1 MINPS
6 MTRMNGHDGVG
17 LNVATWPGAR
27 RGVVAVHG
35 LTASHMAWQAIAD
48 ALDGSWELVAMD
60 RRGCGRSD
68 KPTSPSD
75 YGLNKTAD
83 DTAAVIRD
91 LGFDQVVLV
100 GHSYGAFSVQQ
111 TAVRHPDLVAG
122 VIMVDG
128 GFTVVPEGTDI
139 PALARLVLGPAL
151 ARTDATFASVE
162 EFVAPLRDIA
172 SFRIA
177 GEWNDY
183 VQAYYEAD
191 LEGEPPTLRSSAS
204 PVMAMAEFEAM
215 AAPSLHDDLE
225 KVKVPFH
232 LIRAER
238 GLLLTGE
245 EPQVVPDVFVDLLRQ
260 RVLQLT
266 EETVADTNHYTVSL
280 SERGGRAIAAAIEK
294 MAGEVL

>member
-1 MINPS
+1 MISPS
-6 MTRMNGHDGVG
+6 ITRVEGHDGVG

-60 RRGCGRSD
+60 RRGCGKSD
-68 KPTSPSD
+68 KPTRPED
-75 YGLNKTAD
+75 YGLDKTAD
-83 DTAAVIRD
+83 DTAAVIRS
-91 LGFDQVVLV
+91 LGLDEVILV
-100 GHSYGAFSVQQ
+100 GHSYGAYSVQQ
-111 TAVRHPDLVAG
+111 TAVRHPSLVAG

-128 GFTVVPEGTDI
+128 GFTVLPDGTDLG
-139 PALARLVLGPAL
+139 ALARLVLGPAL
-151 ARTDATFASVE
+151 ARTESTFASVE
-162 EFVAPLRDIA
+162 EFVAPLRQIA

-191 LEGEPPTLRSSAS
+191 LEGEPPTLRSCAS
-204 PVMAMAEFEAM
+204 PVMALAEFEAM

-225 KVKVPFH
+225 QVKVPFH

-238 GLLLTGE
+238 GLLLTGD
-245 EPQVVPDVFVDLLRQ
+245 EPQVVSDEFVELLRR
-260 RVLQLT
+260 RVPQLT
-266 EETVADTNHYTVSL
+266 EETVPDTNHYTVSL
-280 SERGGRAIAAAIEK
+280 SERGGRAIASAIEK
-294 MAGEVL
+294 MAGELL